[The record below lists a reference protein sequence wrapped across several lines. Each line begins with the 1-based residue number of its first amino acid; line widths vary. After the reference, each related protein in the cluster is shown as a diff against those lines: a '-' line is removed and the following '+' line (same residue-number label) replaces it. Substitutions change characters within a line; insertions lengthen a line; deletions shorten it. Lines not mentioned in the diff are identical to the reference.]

1 MAILS
6 EIKRVAKPVAKLK
19 LWFIPTLVL
28 LNNAL
33 FLKGFLR
40 LNIFTSQEK
49 IIYEH
54 LESPR
59 DQSYSKGELKK
70 ILNGFGFKNIKI
82 EKVKQIYSYLSLQ
95 RNMRNISFSLF
106 FLKFILDLFLSIL
119 ILLDYC

>member
-1 MAILS
+1 MLY
-6 EIKRVAKPVAKLK
+6 
-19 LWFIPTLVL
+19 
-28 LNNAL
+28 

-54 LESPR
+54 LESPGTK
-59 DQSYSKGELKK
+59 SYSKGELKK

-82 EKVKQIYSYLSLQ
+82 EKKLGSGDLLLFEPSKKYEKYFIFLSL
-95 RNMRNISFSLF
+95 L
-106 FLKFILDLFLSIL
+106 LKFILDLFLSIL